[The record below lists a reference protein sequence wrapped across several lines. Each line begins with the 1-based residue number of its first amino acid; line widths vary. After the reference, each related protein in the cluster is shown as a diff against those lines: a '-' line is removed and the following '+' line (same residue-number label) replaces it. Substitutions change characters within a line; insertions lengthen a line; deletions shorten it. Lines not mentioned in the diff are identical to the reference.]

1 MKKRH
6 LIIQLIFML
15 IVFIIPAC
23 SPAEN
28 VILDTLMSGTAES
41 GLSVSFTSPEYRS
54 LAQYGEERL
63 EPLNRL
69 LKHLSVEFNINDQ
82 LSETVISLLLLRQ

>member
-28 VILDTLMSGTAES
+28 VILDTLMSGT
-41 GLSVSFTSPEYRS
+41 
-54 LAQYGEERL
+54 
-63 EPLNRL
+63 
-69 LKHLSVEFNINDQ
+69 
-82 LSETVISLLLLRQ
+82 